1 MRRKRHRPIF
11 VRKCDYCG
19 TQLQLNEPNS
29 DSYVVTAEHK
39 YFCKIHHVGEEPIKD
54 CLEDYI
60 RSKKNAK
67 TLQEK
72 KESSLWTQQ
81 KVGFQNKENEKEK
94 VLTDRKTAIRKL
106 DELKQFL
113 NKNDQLFK
121 QKKEELGA

>member
-60 RSKKNAK
+60 RSKKNVQK
-67 TLQEK
+67 KE

-81 KVGFQNKENEKEK
+81 KVGFQDKENEKEK

-113 NKNDQLFK
+113 NKKK
-121 QKKEELGA
+121 QASFQKQPS

>member
-60 RSKKNAK
+60 RSKKNVQK
-67 TLQEK
+67 KE

-81 KVGFQNKENEKEK
+81 KVSFQDKENEKEK

-113 NKNDQLFK
+113 NKKK
-121 QKKEELGA
+121 QASFQKRPS

>member
-60 RSKKNAK
+60 KSKKNV
-67 TLQEK
+67 QEK
-72 KESSLWTQQ
+72 
-81 KVGFQNKENEKEK
+81 EKSKKSKKDQEEKK
-94 VLTDRKTAIRKL
+94 VLTDRQTAIKKL

-113 NKNDQLFK
+113 SKKK
-121 QKKEELGA
+121 QASFQKTPS

>member
-11 VRKCDYCG
+11 VRNCDYCG
-19 TQLQLNEPNS
+19 KQLQTNEPNS
-29 DSYVVTAEHK
+29 DSYVITAEHK
-39 YFCKIHHVGEEPIKD
+39 IFCKIHYVGEEPIKD

-60 RSKKNAK
+60 RSKKNVQK
-67 TLQEK
+67 KE

-81 KVGFQNKENEKEK
+81 KVGFQNEENEKEK

-113 NKNDQLFK
+113 NKKK
-121 QKKEELGA
+121 QASFQKRPS